1 MTSDHGDRDNARAA
15 SASDRRAAAEAAELL
30 IDQIFDDDGL
40 YAARSAV
47 SARATHA
54 GLAEGRVYDL
64 VAAAHELAAN
74 AVQHGGGAG
83 RLRLWHHN
91 QARPSSP

>member
-40 YAARSAV
+40 YAAVGGFRP
-47 SARATHA
+47 RHPC
-54 GLAEGRVYDL
+54 RP
-64 VAAAHELAAN
+64 
-74 AVQHGGGAG
+74 GGGPC
-83 RLRLWHHN
+83 L
-91 QARPSSP
+91 

>member
-1 MTSDHGDRDNARAA
+1 MITATATTRGRPPQAIGGQPPRPPSSSSTRSLTTTA
-15 SASDRRAAAEAAELL
+15 STR
-30 IDQIFDDDGL
+30 
-40 YAARSAV
+40 RSAV
-47 SARATHA
+47 SAHATHA